1 MDGLSLMMV
10 ALTLV
15 LGVVA
20 VVSSWTEIRARTGF
34 FQFNLMW
41 TLAGVVGVFTALDL
55 FLFFFFWEVMLV
67 PMYFL
72 IAVWG
77 HEGRAYAAMKF
88 FLFTQISGLVMLLA
102 ILGLVFANY
111 KASGVDHVRLLHN
124 CSMRRS
130 IRASAS
136 G

>member
-1 MDGLSLMMV
+1 LAWISRFGIQVILAMDGLSLMMV
-10 ALTLV
+10 ALTLF

-20 VVSSWTEIRARTGF
+20 IVSSWSEIQARTGF
-34 FQFNLMW
+34 FQFNLLW

-111 KASGVDHVRLLHN
+111 
-124 CSMRRS
+124 RR
-130 IRASAS
+130 AA
-136 G
+136 